1 MYKNNFPT
9 PGPKNQRPIFKTIHR
24 ILKLAIFQFFT
35 RLKVSFGNFLT
46 LISDFYSFTGGTN
59 QNDSIDSNMK
69 KLCGELAWYVQALEN
84 QKSSA
89 NGVPKSIMASWEL
102 IAA

>member
-1 MYKNNFPT
+1 MLCIKNNFINQFHN
-9 PGPKNQRPIFKTIHR
+9 PGPKTNFKNNSSEVTKSFH
-24 ILKLAIFQFFT
+24 LKFSELYS
-35 RLKVSFGNFLT
+35 LN
-46 LISDFYSFTGGTN
+46 SFTGGTN

-84 QKSSA
+84 HKSSA
-89 NGVPKSIMASWEL
+89 NGVPKSVMASWEL

>member
-1 MYKNNFPT
+1 MHYQKTTSQFTT
-9 PGPKNQRPIFKTIHR
+9 PDPRPIFETIRRRLKH
-24 ILKLAIFQFFT
+24 LKLYRFSQFVH
-35 RLKVSFGNFLT
+35 LKL
-46 LISDFYSFTGGTN
+46 YSFTGGTN

-84 QKSSA
+84 HKSSA
-89 NGVPKSIMASWEL
+89 NGVPKSVMASWEL